1 MGWQLANR
9 ARFGLDLTRR
19 VKAAVLELAV
29 IYRLTVDDFFPEGLQ
44 REEGLTHYRLG
55 LGRLSAALLNTGMAH
70 WPLLR

>member
-44 REEGLTHYRLG
+44 REEGI
-55 LGRLSAALLNTGMAH
+55 
-70 WPLLR
+70 